1 MGLDRV
7 QPGADVFPAVIHAG
21 YRGLA
26 ALAVACLLIATGTN
40 AVAQQGGSAEMV
52 ENEISPFLNAA
63 DADRPEQPSGGDTP
77 SEKSDRANESLEQRL
92 DRLEKE
98 NDELRER
105 LDAWGDPG
113 KKKDEKPADPKSMKA
128 SWKNG
133 VEFESAD
140 KQFKFHVGGRTQ
152 IDFALYH
159 ADEDMQFGPGGTG
172 PIRDGINF
180 RRGRLRADGT
190 MYDQIDWVVEYDF
203 VNSAGTTDAVPAPTD
218 GYFTFKKLP
227 VVGNFRIGL
236 QKDPIGF
243 DHLISS
249 RYLSFMERSFNQDA
263 FYGGFN
269 NGFVPGVMF
278 FDNWG
283 EERGTWWVGAFKTTT
298 NAFQWNT
305 GGGEYAVVSRVTAL
319 PIYECD
325 GEYLLHV
332 GGSYRHVGMDDG
344 QLRHRTR
351 GPVRSGLSSTW
362 PLYGNTGNIQG
373 EGEHQVNL
381 ELAGVWGALNIQGDY
396 LVSVLSDGFR
406 TRPSGGDLFYH
417 GGYIEA
423 LYFLTGEHRA
433 YNLKNAVFERVTP
446 NRNFRYMNDEECEKD
461 GWGAWQVGI
470 RYNYLDLDSDGIDGG
485 RLNDITLGLNWF
497 LNPNL
502 KLQWNYSVTQRK
514 SPTRLSDGTS
524 QSIGM
529 RLAHDF

>member
-1 MGLDRV
+1 MVSVWRCFVREGFRSNVLS
-7 QPGADVFPAVIHAG
+7 GFLPACAAVASVVLV
-21 YRGLA
+21 LA
-26 ALAVACLLIATGTN
+26 ATSHSQEPTPRPDPANGIAPFLFSSESDEPVG
-40 AVAQQGGSAEMV
+40 QGGQPDSQSG
-52 ENEISPFLNAA
+52 SPH
-63 DADRPEQPSGGDTP
+63 PQGETI
-77 SEKSDRANESLEQRL
+77 EQRL
-92 DRLEKE
+92 DRLEQE
-98 NDELRER
+98 NNELRER

-113 KKKDEKPADPKSMKA
+113 KKAEKAPDPNSMKA

-152 IDFALYH
+152 IDFGLYN
-159 ADEDMQFGPGGTG
+159 ADEDLQFGPGGTG
-172 PIRDGINF
+172 PIRDGTNF

-190 MYDQIDWVVEYDF
+190 MYEQIDWVVEYDF

-243 DHLISS
+243 DHLVSS
-249 RYLSFMERSFNQDA
+249 RYLSFMERSFNQDS

-269 NGFVPGVMF
+269 NGFLPGIMF

-305 GGGEYAVVSRVTAL
+305 GGGEYSIVTRATAL
-319 PIYECD
+319 PIYEND
-325 GEYLLHV
+325 GEVLLHV
-332 GGSYRHVGMDDG
+332 GGSYRHQGMDDG
-344 QLRHRTR
+344 QLRHRAR

-362 PLYGNTGNIQG
+362 PLYANTGNIQG
-373 EGEHQVNL
+373 EGENQFNL
-381 ELAGVWGALNIQGDY
+381 ELAGVWGPLNIQGDY
-396 LVSVLSDGFR
+396 LVSILDDGFR
-406 TRPSGGDLFYH
+406 TRPSGGDLYYH

-433 YNLKNAVFERVTP
+433 YNLKSAVFERVTP
-446 NRNFRYMNDEECEKD
+446 HRNFRYINDEDCEKD

-470 RYNYLDLDSDGIDGG
+470 RYNYLDLDSGGIDGG
-485 RLNDITLGLNWF
+485 RLSDITLGLNWF

-514 SPTRLSDGTS
+514 SPTRLSDGTV
-524 QSIGM
+524 QAFGM